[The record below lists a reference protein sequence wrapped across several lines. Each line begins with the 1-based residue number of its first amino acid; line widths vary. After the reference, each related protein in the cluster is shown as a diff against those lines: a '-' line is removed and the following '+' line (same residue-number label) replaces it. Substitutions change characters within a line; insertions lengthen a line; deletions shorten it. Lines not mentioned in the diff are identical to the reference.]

1 MFEYLEKFKKLC
13 ASCPYHGYSDQDLIM
28 YFCGGLNQDDR
39 RMIHSAC
46 GGNIANKNPNKA
58 WEVISE
64 LADTSRQFERKP
76 SRRGVNAMGVSP
88 GLEEKVDNIVST
100 LRDMLSGR
108 QMATIC
114 GICATEGH
122 PNDLCPYLRDSGQ
135 EEGNSQSGPS
145 SGPPRGQFLQRPQGQ
160 QFNQQVLQ
168 QAAEQAPPSSSMST
182 KDIIRA
188 LTLSVTQD
196 RADNK
201 QNFKNLENQVSHQ
214 AHAINRLEARD
225 SNALPSQTMVN
236 PRENVSAVSLR
247 NGRQLVEIEKPKGKP
262 KVVTIHEKEEE
273 IVIEEDKKASN
284 VKEKEQIPS
293 SIRKEEQESVPKYA
307 KFLKELCTIK
317 RNNKLKGM
325 KKLKGK
331 GSKGEIISEYVSALF
346 QKKLLPKCGDPDMFA
361 IPCTIGDLRF
371 EKAMLDLRA
380 SINVIPFAI
389 YETPRNLDL

>member
-1 MFEYLEKFKKLC
+1 
-13 ASCPYHGYSDQDLIM
+13 
-28 YFCGGLNQDDR
+28 
-39 RMIHSAC
+39 
-46 GGNIANKNPNKA
+46 
-58 WEVISE
+58 
-64 LADTSRQFERKP
+64 
-76 SRRGVNAMGVSP
+76 
-88 GLEEKVDNIVST
+88 
-100 LRDMLSGR
+100 
-108 QMATIC
+108 
-114 GICATEGH
+114 
-122 PNDLCPYLRDSGQ
+122 
-135 EEGNSQSGPS
+135 
-145 SGPPRGQFLQRPQGQ
+145 
-160 QFNQQVLQ
+160 
-168 QAAEQAPPSSSMST
+168 MST

-201 QNFKNLENQVSHQ
+201 QNFKNLENQVSQ
-214 AHAINRLEARD
+214 LATTINRLEARD

-293 SIRKEEQESVPKYA
+293 SIQKEEPEVPFPDALKRTHHFEHDKDIYEVFQKCEVNIPLLNLLKSVPKYA

-331 GSKGEIISEYVSALF
+331 GSKGEIISEYVPALF
-346 QKKLLPKCGDPDMFA
+346 QKKLPPKCGDPGMFA

-389 YETPRNLDL
+389 YETLKLGPLKDTSVVVQLDDRSSVYPKGIVENVMVGVGKLAFPADFYVLDMKNDQAGAIPILLGRPFLRTAGTKRDVPKGSLTMEFDGTVVKFEINKPSYRSPTIHSLCAIDISTNHVLPKCRKSPIPSNVSYVLQGSPHKEQRCVIPS